1 MKTIWLIRHAESTAN
16 VGKKTAKPETIGL
29 TDAGREQA
37 NRLANY
43 ISDEPELIITSP
55 FIRTLHTAKP
65 LLAKYPHIK
74 HEQWPI
80 QEFTY
85 LSPAKC
91 NDTTME
97 DWIPMAMEYWERNDP
112 HHCDGDGAESF
123 NSFIGRVVDF
133 KDKLKCR
140 PEKYI
145 IAFSHYQF
153 IAAFDW
159 INGNSHN
166 MNTCEA
172 MAEFRQ
178 QLFMHKLDNTGIL
191 KQVIKA

>member
-16 VGKKTAKPETIGL
+16 VGKKTATPETIGL
-29 TDAGREQA
+29 TDTGREQA
-37 NRLANY
+37 NRLADY
-43 ISDEPELIITSP
+43 ISDEPDLIVTSP

-65 LLAKYPHIK
+65 LLTKYPRTK

-85 LSPAKC
+85 LSPEKC
-91 NDTTME
+91 NNTTME
-97 DWIPMAMEYWERNDP
+97 DRIPMAMEYWERNDP
-112 HHCDGDGAESF
+112 HYCDGDGAESF
-123 NSFIGRVVDF
+123 NSFIGRVIEF
-133 KDKLKCR
+133 KEKLKGR

-145 IAFSHYQF
+145 IVFSHYQF

-159 INGNSHN
+159 INGNNQN
-166 MNTCEA
+166 MNTTEA

-178 QLFMHKLDNTGIL
+178 RLFSHKLDNTGIL
-191 KQVIKA
+191 KLFIQA